1 MEEGDSKLPPKRLR
15 ENYSRYVE
23 LIYTTNA
30 IESFN
35 SVIRKAT
42 KRHKIFPNNET
53 ALKVVY
59 LTITEVSKK
68 WSMLSMPIRNW
79 RLALNR
85 LV

>member
-35 SVIRKAT
+35 SVIRKAMR
-42 KRHKIFPNNET
+42 RHKIFPYDET

-59 LTITEVSKK
+59 LTITEASKK
-68 WSMLSMPIRNW
+68 WSMPSMPIRNW